1 MISKTKSLFIFY
13 LLIITIIGAFFTR
26 LITIQSELL
35 ENELTSIAYV
45 GFKSYNHK
53 VKDTTIY
60 FVGDIMLDRGV
71 KMSVNKNFNGDYS
84 LLFKNL
90 EELKDADILFGNL
103 EGPISD
109 RGNNVGS
116 KYSFRMNPEVFPILK
131 NAGFDIF
138 SFANNHAG
146 DWNISA
152 FKDTLERFQ
161 ENNILKTGAG
171 LNKNETILPTIIE
184 KNGIK
189 FGFLGFS
196 DVGPNW
202 IEAKEDSPGILL
214 ANDPDFENII
224 NNANKKCDVLIISFH
239 WGEEYQTI
247 HNSRQETLA
256 HRAIDAGANLIIGH
270 HPHVIQDVEIYKNSP
285 IFYSLG
291 NFIFDQYFSKDTM
304 KGMVLSATFENKEL
318 KEVKILTSIQNN
330 KYQPEGLIDEKDI
343 AIKEEFLSSN
353 CPKPKKEYEDM
364 SNLNI
369 GQEIGLVDKNYIPKN
384 LIELNNLATIGNI
397 CLIEEAKK
405 SLSEMISTA
414 KLDGINIKATS
425 AYRSYNYQEN
435 ILNTAIKNGNKN
447 ASIAIAKPGH
457 SEHQLGTAVD
467 LSGLSIKYA
476 SAVSKFN
483 DTPED
488 LWLRENA
495 YKYGFIQS
503 YPFGK
508 ENITGYMYESWHY
521 RYLGVEMAMKIKNSG
536 LTITEFL

>member
-318 KEVKILTSIQNN
+318 KEAKILTSIQNN